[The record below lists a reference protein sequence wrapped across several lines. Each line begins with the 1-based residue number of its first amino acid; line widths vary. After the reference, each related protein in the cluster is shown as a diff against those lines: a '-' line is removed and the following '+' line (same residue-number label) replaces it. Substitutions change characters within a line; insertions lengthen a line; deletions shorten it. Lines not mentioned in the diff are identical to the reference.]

1 MATTKTDCPVTCE
14 GGCICKGLR
23 KVGICRSTLITLA
36 LIPFA
41 WNGVAWVV
49 DAVRSLFDL
58 VSGVGS

>member
-1 MATTKTDCPVTCE
+1 MATTKTDCPVSRE

-23 KVGICRSTLITLA
+23 KLGVCRSTLITLA

-41 WNGVAWVV
+41 WSGVTWVV

>member
-1 MATTKTDCPVTCE
+1 MATTKTEITCE

-23 KVGICRSTLITLA
+23 KIGICRSTLITLA

-41 WNGVAWVV
+41 WSGVTWVV